1 MAILLKETKAYKKID
16 RNIKYDKEIK
26 KEKIDYG

>member
-16 RNIKYDKEIK
+16 RIIKYDKGIK